1 MKCEPGWPRT
11 LDLLLSLPP
20 DSPGD
25 KETSATTEPRAA
37 AQAPHESSQSYGLV
51 TAPPRFPERYPLHLI
66 ALRRPHPLPV
76 LESPLAPSL
85 LYRPVLLVLLS
96 WRATSGHRFG
106 WTRGG
111 CPGVQGSCFR
121 SWSYSL
127 SAQRIALLSVAK
139 TANLT
144 AVMEPHLTVAPTMP
158 ILGIF
163 FLAPPPYNY
172 DHEMEYCADLPPPY
186 SPTPAQRSPPPPY
199 PGNSRK

>member
-1 MKCEPGWPRT
+1 M
-11 LDLLLSLPP
+11 
-20 DSPGD
+20 SPGGRRRWIRCSACRQTAPGTD
-25 KETSATTEPRAA
+25 KETSATTLPRAA
-37 AQAPHESSQSYGLV
+37 ARAPRESSQRDGRV
-51 TAPPRFPERYPLHLI
+51 TAPLRFPERHPLHLS

-76 LESPLAPSL
+76 LGSPLAPSL
-85 LYRPVLLVLLS
+85 LYRPVLLVLS

-127 SAQRIALLSVAK
+127 SAQRIALLNVAK

-163 FLAPPPYNY
+163 FRAQQLLA
-172 DHEMEYCADLPPPY
+172 
-186 SPTPAQRSPPPPY
+186 
-199 PGNSRK
+199 

>member
-1 MKCEPGWPRT
+1 M
-11 LDLLLSLPP
+11 
-20 DSPGD
+20 SPGGRGRWICCSACRQTAPGTD
-25 KETSATTEPRAA
+25 KETSATTQPRAA
-37 AQAPHESSQSYGLV
+37 ARAPHESSQRDGLV
-51 TAPPRFPERYPLHLI
+51 TAPPRFPERYQLHLI

-76 LESPLAPSL
+76 LGSPLAPSF

-163 FLAPPPYNY
+163 FRAQQLLA
-172 DHEMEYCADLPPPY
+172 
-186 SPTPAQRSPPPPY
+186 
-199 PGNSRK
+199 